1 MKGWAQLNQKTRSGP
16 VPTPMCRI
24 TVNVVAKMPTDT
36 GVFLATHVPDG
47 AAISDLML
55 QNNEQ
60 VHGKELNKAK

>member
-1 MKGWAQLNQKTRSGP
+1 MVQSPLPCAESL
-16 VPTPMCRI
+16 
-24 TVNVVAKMPTDT
+24 NVVAKMPTDT

-47 AAISDLML
+47 AAIGDLML